1 MKPNQASSNF
11 EAPKTTLSK
20 DYKEDINMN
29 KQLADLVQG
38 VLSGKFQV
46 VETRNSNHELD
57 TDGFTS
63 GKLEVSEFTFA
74 VIKNT
79 PSK

>member
-1 MKPNQASSNF
+1 
-11 EAPKTTLSK
+11 
-20 DYKEDINMN
+20 MN

>member
-1 MKPNQASSNF
+1 
-11 EAPKTTLSK
+11 
-20 DYKEDINMN
+20 MN

-38 VLSGKFQV
+38 VLSGNIKV
-46 VETRNSNHELD
+46 VETRTSNR
-57 TDGFTS
+57 
-63 GKLEVSEFTFA
+63 KLETEGYTATPLEITELTFE